1 MWLLK
6 TLINLL
12 TSLNGVGTRLPVTTI
27 VTHRIASAEAELRRL
42 GARIR
47 PVPAVPPPTWADR
60 VHHLGTFTKLRLASL
75 VEFDKLIYLDS
86 DVQVAA
92 ALVPGPQKHHFHSVL
107 PACRPA
113 YYPPLLHPSASAI
126 RPPSC
131 LFTSFLTVT
140 LTAMW
145 LQLVRNIDHLSWHP
159 APAAVFH
166 GAEGFNSGVLI
177 LEPSYHFARALQ
189 QTLDTMPPSASRD
202 GSDQAV

>member
-1 MWLLK
+1 MCRLQLPSYPALK
-6 TLINLL
+6 ST
-12 TSLNGVGTRLPVTTI
+12 TFTPYFLPVGRPITRRCY
-27 VTHRIASAEAELRRL
+27 THQ
-42 GARIR
+42 
-47 PVPAVPPPTWADR
+47 P
-60 VHHLGTFTKLRLASL
+60 
-75 VEFDKLIYLDS
+75 
-86 DVQVAA
+86 
-92 ALVPGPQKHHFHSVL
+92 L
-107 PACRPA
+107 P
-113 YYPPLLHPSASAI
+113 SN
-126 RPPSC
+126 PPSC